1 MRVLLIGSGGRE
13 HALAWK
19 LRQSP
24 AVETL
29 YCAPGNPGM
38 RRHGE
43 LVPIAIDRVEE
54 LADFAAARSIDLTV
68 VGPELPLSL
77 GVVDAFQRRGL
88 AAFGPTRA
96 AARRESSKVFAKEF
110 MVRHGIPT
118 ATPFEVVTGEE
129 GARRA
134 AAAIGLPLVMKADGL
149 AAGKGVLI
157 VRSSGELEAAL
168 GTFFR
173 DRRFGAAA
181 QQVLV
186 EPCLEGEE
194 VSFMGLSDGRR
205 VLALATSKD
214 YKRVGEDDTGPNTG
228 GMGAHSPSLVIDE
241 SLCESLRRDLLEPTV
256 EGMAAEAHPV
266 VGVIYAGLMLTASG
280 PTVLEF
286 NIRFGDPE
294 AQVLL
299 PRLEDDL
306 AQLLL
311 DASGPGFQIDSVR
324 FRPQAAACVV
334 LASRNYPEAPVT
346 GEAIDGID
354 AAERSGAQ
362 VFHAG
367 TALRDGRLVSAGGRV
382 LDVCALGDTLED
394 ALEQAYR
401 AAGQIEWPAKMFR
414 HDIGRRVVAGG
425 WSVQPGGES

>member
-24 AVETL
+24 AVEAL

-43 LVPIAIDRVEE
+43 IVPIAIDRVDE

-77 GVVDAFQRRGL
+77 GIVDALQRRGL

-96 AARRESSKVFAKEF
+96 AARLESSKIFAKEF

-118 ATPFEVVTGEE
+118 ATPFEVVADEE

-157 VRSSGELEAAL
+157 VRSAADL
-168 GTFFR
+168 DDALRSFFR

-181 QQVLV
+181 ERVMI
-186 EPCLEGEE
+186 EPFLEGEE
-194 VSFMGLSDGRR
+194 VSFMGLADGRR
-205 VLALATSKD
+205 VLALASSKD
-214 YKRVGEDDTGPNTG
+214 YKRVGDGDTGPNTG
-228 GMGAHSPSLVIDE
+228 GMGAHSPAFVLAEEDGE
-241 SLCESLRRDLLEPTV
+241 TLRRQVLEPV
-256 EGMAAEAHPV
+256 VRGMAAEGQPV
-266 VGVIYAGLMLTASG
+266 VGVVYAGLMLTPDG
-280 PTVLEF
+280 PKVLEY
-286 NIRFGDPE
+286 NMRFGDPE

-299 PRLEDDL
+299 LRLDADL
-306 AQLLL
+306 ATLLL
-311 DASGPGFQIDSVR
+311 DAATDGFRVERLAFHRQT
-324 FRPQAAACVV
+324 AACLV
-334 LASRNYPEAPVT
+334 LASRGYPEQPVA
-346 GEAIDGID
+346 GETIRGVED
-354 AAERSGAQ
+354 AEKHEGVA

-367 TALRDGRLVSAGGRV
+367 TALRGRRLVSAGGRV
-382 LDVCALGDTLED
+382 LDVCALGNTLGD
-394 ALEQAYR
+394 ALERAYR
-401 AAGQIEWPAKMFR
+401 AAEDIHWPAKILR
-414 HDIGRRVVAGG
+414 RDIGRRVVAI
-425 WSVQPGGES
+425 